1 MSIYKDIIK
10 PLLGIAMALFALLC
24 LLLGV
29 YDIVINETATEVGL
43 LYLILS
49 IVVISSLDHDEMNE
63 KLDAATP

>member
-29 YDIVINETATEVGL
+29 YDIAINETATEIGL